1 MERRLRRLLGG
12 HPLRG
17 RRAGGPR
24 QRDVQ
29 HRHAERRPA
38 RAAHPA
44 PAAAALRPA
53 RARDLPR
60 PPWTGYCAAPCSGRL
75 EPAFAQAARELLEPL
90 LARGGG
96 DYAKEFALPYAAQCF
111 AIFLGL
117 PVEQVLEIR
126 RIGVEYSFA
135 IQEMDRARIM
145 TASEELYA
153 IARTIVADRRADP
166 KDPDEDL
173 VSSLLAAS
181 GDPERPIPPD
191 LVVATVR
198 QTVVAGIG
206 APHAVLGS
214 AAVHLSRD
222 PGLQDRLRADP
233 ALLPAAMEE
242 LLRLY
247 APYRV
252 FARTAL
258 RDVELGGRTV
268 RAGEPIAMIFPSAN
282 RDETVFDDADRLDL
296 DRRPNRHLAFGRG
309 PHRCPGAAMARME
322 LAAALGELLAGTD
335 RVEPDGEVEMFN
347 WLEFGPKSAPLRLVP
362 PHLTPGTPA
371 RGRPPRP
378 SFPPPF
384 RHPLAGFAHRLWR
397 QPPMSAPFKTARILL
412 AATLGAVVLA
422 GSGTATAS
430 SPREPAT
437 ARTTGGPGSGHPAH
451 RPRGRRRPPWP
462 HRLPSRRPEET
473 AQGQPARDRLRQR
486 RLRGEQPRRHHL
498 PHRPGLPGVH
508 RGGQRRRGR
517 LPRPEHP

>member
-1 MERRLRRLLGG
+1 MTTDRNPVAGCERASDWDPTAPETFDSSHGVYADLRRRCPVPWSDAFGG
-12 HPLRG
+12 FWAATRYADVVRVARDSATFSTATQNVVPHVPRTQRRPPLHYDPPEHGIYRAPMDRVL
-17 RRAGGPR
+17 RRA
-24 QRDVQ
+24 V
-29 HRHAERRPA
+29 
-38 RAAHPA
+38 
-44 PAAAALRPA
+44 LR
-53 RARDLPR
+53 
-60 PPWTGYCAAPCSGRL
+60 RL

-173 VSSLLAAS
+173 VSSLLEAS

-222 PGLQDRLRADP
+222 PELQDRLRADP
-233 ALLPAAMEE
+233 TLLPAAMEE

-309 PHRCPGAAMARME
+309 AHRCPGAAMARME

-362 PHLTPGTPA
+362 
-371 RGRPPRP
+371 
-378 SFPPPF
+378 
-384 RHPLAGFAHRLWR
+384 
-397 QPPMSAPFKTARILL
+397 
-412 AATLGAVVLA
+412 
-422 GSGTATAS
+422 
-430 SPREPAT
+430 
-437 ARTTGGPGSGHPAH
+437 RT
-451 RPRGRRRPPWP
+451 
-462 HRLPSRRPEET
+462 
-473 AQGQPARDRLRQR
+473 
-486 RLRGEQPRRHHL
+486 
-498 PHRPGLPGVH
+498 
-508 RGGQRRRGR
+508 
-517 LPRPEHP
+517 